1 MTLYNRESHLLADEK
16 YQLTRDHTRKLLS
29 CMDANNSLLFVF
41 TSGTNTARK
50 KKSKNGADIKKR
62 WNQTGSGVS
71 TIFGYQESIF
81 TSS

>member
-50 KKSKNGADIKKR
+50 K
-62 WNQTGSGVS
+62 NQRTVLISRKDGTKLVV
-71 TIFGYQESIF
+71 E
-81 TSS
+81 